1 MEIFFGNNLKILR
14 ARKHRSQQELAVFV
28 GIKRSMLNNYE
39 NQISNPSIESLLKIS
54 EYFNISINTL
64 LTLDFSKLSGSQ
76 LSELERGLDVYVKG
90 SKLRVLAT
98 TVNEKNE
105 DNVELVS
112 VKAKDGYA
120 AGYGDPEFIGK
131 LPAYQFPFLPKDKKH
146 RAFQVSGD
154 SMWPIRD
161 RSWIACHYI
170 DNWNDI
176 KDGQGYVIVMRED
189 GVVFKR
195 VYKQIKDKQS
205 LLLVSTNPIYKPYE
219 VPIKE
224 VLEVWKFVLHF
235 SDHAGDDMA

>member
-1 MEIFFGNNLKILR
+1 MEIFFGNNIKILR
-14 ARKHRSQQELAVFV
+14 ARKHRSQQELAEFV

-39 NQISNPSIESLLKIS
+39 NQISNPSIESLLKVS

-64 LTLDFSKLSGSQ
+64 LLVDFSKLSGSQ

-112 VKAKDGYA
+112 VKAKAGYT

-176 KDGQGYVIVMRED
+176 IDGQGYVIVMREE
-189 GVVFKR
+189 GIVFKR
-195 VYKQIKDKQS
+195 VYKQIKDRQS

-235 SDHAGDDMA
+235 SNEAA

>member
-14 ARKHRSQQELAVFV
+14 ARKHRSQQELADFV

-39 NQISNPSIESLLKIS
+39 NHISNPSIESMLKVS

-64 LTLDFSKLSGSQ
+64 LTVDFSKLSGSQ
-76 LSELERGLDVYVKG
+76 LAELEQGLDVYVKG

-112 VKAKDGYA
+112 VKAKAGYA

-131 LPAYQFPFLPKDKKH
+131 LPAYRFPFLPKDKKH

-176 KDGQGYVIVMRED
+176 QDGQGYVIVMREE

-195 VYKQIKDKQS
+195 VYKQIKERQS

-219 VPIKE
+219 TPIKE
-224 VLEVWKFVLHF
+224 VLEVWKFVLRF
-235 SDHAGDDMA
+235 SEQMGDE